1 MQKKSIYVA
10 YTGGT
15 IGMQR
20 SEQGYIPVSGH
31 LQRQLALM
39 PEFHRPEMPDFT
51 IHEYTPLMDSRY
63 ILLLFRYHDLRH
75 ISFPLY
81 PVQPLQRQLALPTS
95 RIQISP
101 FMATLFFTDE
111 SFFPLFIFRIVSGA
125 LTLPSQRFR
134 YHSLMQKKSIYVA
147 YTGGTIG
154 MQRSE
159 QGYIPVSGHLQ
170 RQLALMPEFHR
181 PEMPDFTIHEYTPLM
196 DSSDMTPE
204 DWQHIA
210 EDIKAHYDDYDGF
223 VILHGTDTMAYT
235 ASALSFMLENL
246 GKPVIVTGSQIPLA
260 ELRSDGQINLL
271 NALYVA
277 ANYPINE
284 VTLFFNNRLYRGNRT
299 TKAHA
304 DGFDAFASPNLP
316 PLLEAGIHIR
326 RLNTPPAPHGE
337 GELIV
342 HPITPQPIGVVTIYP
357 GISADV
363 VRNFLRQPVKALIL
377 RSYGVGNAP
386 QNKAFLQELQEASD
400 RGIVVVNLT
409 QCMSGKVN
417 MGGYATGNALAH
429 AGVIGGAD
437 MTVEA
442 TLTKLHYLL
451 SQELDTETIRKAMSQ
466 NLRGELTPD
475 D

>member
-1 MQKKSIYVA
+1 M
-10 YTGGT
+10 
-15 IGMQR
+15 
-20 SEQGYIPVSGH
+20 
-31 LQRQLALM
+31 
-39 PEFHRPEMPDFT
+39 
-51 IHEYTPLMDSRY
+51 
-63 ILLLFRYHDLRH
+63 
-75 ISFPLY
+75 
-81 PVQPLQRQLALPTS
+81 
-95 RIQISP
+95 
-101 FMATLFFTDE
+101 
-111 SFFPLFIFRIVSGA
+111 
-125 LTLPSQRFR
+125 
-134 YHSLMQKKSIYVA
+134 
-147 YTGGTIG
+147 
-154 MQRSE
+154 
-159 QGYIPVSGHLQ
+159 
-170 RQLALMPEFHR
+170 
-181 PEMPDFTIHEYTPLM
+181 
-196 DSSDMTPE
+196 
-204 DWQHIA
+204 
-210 EDIKAHYDDYDGF
+210 
-223 VILHGTDTMAYT
+223 
-235 ASALSFMLENL
+235 
-246 GKPVIVTGSQIPLA
+246 TGSQIPLA

-284 VTLFFNNRLYRGNRT
+284 VTLFLIIDCIVATEPPKPMPMVLMRL
-299 TKAHA
+299 
-304 DGFDAFASPNLP
+304 
-316 PLLEAGIHIR
+316 PLKPSSVTGSRYPYSSFEYATRPAR
-326 RLNTPPAPHGE
+326 RR
-337 GELIV
+337 ELIV

-451 SQELDTETIRKAMSQ
+451 SQKLDTETIRKAMSQ

>member
-20 SEQGYIPVSGH
+20 SENGYIPVSGH
-31 LQRQLALM
+31 LQHQLAQM
-39 PEFHRPEMPDFT
+39 PEFHRPEMPAFT
-51 IHEYTPLMDSRY
+51 IHEY
-63 ILLLFRYHDLRH
+63 
-75 ISFPLY
+75 
-81 PVQPLQRQLALPTS
+81 Q
-95 RIQISP
+95 
-101 FMATLFFTDE
+101 
-111 SFFPLFIFRIVSGA
+111 
-125 LTLPSQRFR
+125 
-134 YHSLMQKKSIYVA
+134 
-147 YTGGTIG
+147 
-154 MQRSE
+154 
-159 QGYIPVSGHLQ
+159 
-170 RQLALMPEFHR
+170 
-181 PEMPDFTIHEYTPLM
+181 PLM

-210 EDIKAHYDDYDGF
+210 DDIAAHYDEYDGF
-223 VILHGTDTMAYT
+223 VILHGTDTMAFT
-235 ASALSFMLENL
+235 SSALSFMLENL

-271 NALYVA
+271 NALYIA

-284 VTLFFNNRLYRGNRT
+284 VSLFFNNRLYRGNRT

-326 RLNTPPAPHGE
+326 RLNTPPAPKGA
-337 GELIV
+337 GELVV

-357 GISADV
+357 GIAADV
-363 VRNFLRQPVKALIL
+363 VRNFVRQPVKALIL

-386 QNKAFLQELQEASD
+386 QNPAFTETLQEACD

-417 MGGYATGNALAH
+417 MGGYATGNALAQ
-429 AGVIGGAD
+429 AGVISGFD

-451 SQELDTETIRKAMSQ
+451 SQNLGSETVRQQMMS

-475 D
+475 

>member
-20 SEQGYIPVSGH
+20 SEHGYIPVSGH
-31 LQRQLALM
+31 LQTQLANM

-51 IHEYTPLMDSRY
+51 IHEY
-63 ILLLFRYHDLRH
+63 
-75 ISFPLY
+75 
-81 PVQPLQRQLALPTS
+81 Q
-95 RIQISP
+95 
-101 FMATLFFTDE
+101 
-111 SFFPLFIFRIVSGA
+111 
-125 LTLPSQRFR
+125 
-134 YHSLMQKKSIYVA
+134 
-147 YTGGTIG
+147 
-154 MQRSE
+154 
-159 QGYIPVSGHLQ
+159 
-170 RQLALMPEFHR
+170 
-181 PEMPDFTIHEYTPLM
+181 PLM

-204 DWQHIA
+204 DWQSIA
-210 EDIKAHYDDYDGF
+210 EDIQKNYHAYDGF
-223 VILHGTDTMAYT
+223 VILHGTDTMAFT

-246 GKPVIVTGSQIPLA
+246 AKPVIVTGSQIPLA
-260 ELRSDGQINLL
+260 ELRSDGQQNLL
-271 NALYVA
+271 NALFVA

-284 VTLFFNNRLYRGNRT
+284 VTLFFNNTLFRGNRT

-304 DGFDAFASPNLP
+304 DGFNAFASPNLE

-326 RLNTPPAPHGE
+326 RLNTPAAPQGA

-342 HPITPQPIGVVTIYP
+342 HPTSPQPIGVVTLYP
-357 GISADV
+357 GISAEV

-386 QNKAFLQELQEASD
+386 QNPDFINELKDAAA

-429 AGVIGGAD
+429 AGVISGFD
-437 MTVEA
+437 LTVEA
-442 TLTKLHYLL
+442 ALTKLHFLL
-451 SQELDTETIRKAMSQ
+451 SQNFSVDEVRRLMQS
-466 NLRGELTPD
+466 NLRGELTPN
-475 D
+475 

>member
-31 LQRQLALM
+31 LQQQLAAM

-51 IHEYTPLMDSRY
+51 IHEY
-63 ILLLFRYHDLRH
+63 
-75 ISFPLY
+75 
-81 PVQPLQRQLALPTS
+81 QPL
-95 RIQISP
+95 I
-101 FMATLFFTDE
+101 
-111 SFFPLFIFRIVSGA
+111 
-125 LTLPSQRFR
+125 
-134 YHSLMQKKSIYVA
+134 
-147 YTGGTIG
+147 
-154 MQRSE
+154 
-159 QGYIPVSGHLQ
+159 
-170 RQLALMPEFHR
+170 
-181 PEMPDFTIHEYTPLM
+181 
-196 DSSDMTPE
+196 DSSDMTPQ
-204 DWQHIA
+204 DWQVIA
-210 EDIKAHYDDYDGF
+210 EDIQRNYALYDGF
-223 VILHGTDTMAYT
+223 VILHGTDTMAFT

-246 GKPVIVTGSQIPLA
+246 AKPVIVTGSQIPLA
-260 ELRSDGQINLL
+260 ELRSDGQQNLL
-271 NALYVA
+271 NALFVA
-277 ANYPINE
+277 ANYPVNE
-284 VTLFFNNRLYRGNRT
+284 VALFFNNTLYRGNRT

-304 DGFDAFASPNLP
+304 DGFNAFASPNLA

-326 RLNTPPAPHGE
+326 RLNTPAAPHGA
-337 GELIV
+337 GELLV

-357 GISADV
+357 GISAEV

-377 RSYGVGNAP
+377 RCYGVGNAP
-386 QNKAFLQELQEASD
+386 QNAEFLAELQAASA

-429 AGVIGGAD
+429 AGVISGFD

-451 SQELDTETIRKAMSQ
+451 SQPLSGEEVRRLMQ
-466 NLRGELTPD
+466 VNLRGELTPD
-475 D
+475 E